1 MLLQLWSLLSV
12 VIMFEFVFNLKF
24 KSQMDSIR
32 QRVYLAAELLSRT
45 VANALEIMYPN
56 DTKMTNLSKFI
67 RLIDLWFDVF
77 NRLVFV
83 AFHFSNLLHKSNIT
97 WKCKISIQDT
107 KSNFPTISI
116 CISFIWN
123 HFTPN
128 CLQ

>member
-77 NRLVFV
+77 NRLDFV
-83 AFHFSNLLHKSNIT
+83 AFYFSNLHHNSNI
-97 WKCKISIQDT
+97 S
-107 KSNFPTISI
+107 
-116 CISFIWN
+116 
-123 HFTPN
+123 
-128 CLQ
+128 